1 MCGRSFR
8 RLKKNFKKQLQ
19 VTKDLYL
26 CSRYQRQKVMTTLFD
41 YSGTRYINPLTDFGF
56 KRIFGDKEVMKAF
69 LTDLLQ
75 PSSPIKDLIFLDKEL
90 GPDNETFRGVIYD
103 LRCMTEDGGEFIV
116 EMQNRGQ
123 EHFSERILYYLSR
136 SFSNQKGHS
145 DKDWDYSLKPIY
157 GVFFLN
163 FHMKGFK
170 PRYLRT
176 IQMTVSETGELFSDK
191 LKAFTLEIPDF
202 KDKSEDYPKTMIE
215 YWLYILANMQ
225 NFKGQ
230 LPFTQKQPVFKKVGM
245 ISEIA
250 HLTPDDLRSYDKNM
264 DTIRTNNEVM
274 SFAKNEGRSE
284 GIKEGIKEGIHKVA
298 ASMKKMGLPMSQITQ
313 ATGLSED
320 EIAAL

>member
-1 MCGRSFR
+1 MPRAFYV
-8 RLKKNFKKQLQ
+8 LKKFSKKRLQ

-26 CSRYQRQKVMTTLFD
+26 CGQVKNVKYMTTLFD
-41 YSGTRYINPLTDFGF
+41 YSGVRYINPLTDFGF

-75 PSSPIKDLIFLDKEL
+75 PSSPIKDLVFLDKEL

-136 SFSNQKGHS
+136 SFSNQKGS
-145 DKDWDYSLKPIY
+145 GGKDWDYRLKPIY

-202 KDKSEDYPKTMIE
+202 KDKSEDYPKTKIE

-230 LPFTQKQPVFKKVGM
+230 LPFIQKQPVFKKVGI

-274 SFAKNEGRSE
+274 SFARNEGREE
-284 GIKEGIKEGIHKVA
+284 GIKEGIYKVA
-298 ASMKKMGLPMSQITQ
+298 KSMKGMGLPMVQITQ

-320 EIAAL
+320 EIATL

>member
-1 MCGRSFR
+1 
-8 RLKKNFKKQLQ
+8 
-19 VTKDLYL
+19 
-26 CSRYQRQKVMTTLFD
+26 MTTLFD
-41 YSGTRYINPLTDFGF
+41 YSGVRYINPLTDFGF
-56 KRIFGDKEVMKAF
+56 KKIFGDKEVMKAF

-75 PSSPIKDLIFLDKEL
+75 PSSPIKDIIFLDKEL

-136 SFSNQKGHS
+136 SFSNQKGS
-145 DKDWDYSLKPIY
+145 GDKDWDYRLKPIY

-202 KDKSEDYPKTMIE
+202 KDKSEDYPKTKIE

-230 LPFTQKQPVFKKVGM
+230 LPFTQEQPAFKKVGM

-250 HLTPDDLRSYDKNM
+250 CLTPDDLLTYDKNM
-264 DTIRTNNEVM
+264 DNIRTNNEVM
-274 SFAKNEGRSE
+274 SFAKNEGREEGREE
-284 GIKEGIKEGIHKVA
+284 GIKEGIKEGIYKVA
-298 ASMKKMGLPMSQITQ
+298 RSMKEMGLPMAQITQ
-313 ATGLSED
+313 ATRLSED